1 MFPFY
6 PSSLALEKMVDG
18 QSEVDWEEEPV
29 TLDKEISLSL
39 AVFFFLQLILASKD
53 LQWFGGHAKEE
64 EKT

>member
-1 MFPFY
+1 
-6 PSSLALEKMVDG
+6 MVDG

-53 LQWFGGHAKEE
+53 LLWFGGHAKEE